1 VAEADGGAGATL
13 TASQARGGPQQQQQ
27 QQQGGDEPGPVGDVI
42 IPPDLPLEEITAEV
56 LKSWKLRDT
65 HVETLVQKAMEARR
79 REKERPWLQLL
90 ALSTCAA
97 AVLLTALLWRMQHLP

>member
-1 VAEADGGAGATL
+1 
-13 TASQARGGPQQQQQ
+13 
-27 QQQGGDEPGPVGDVI
+27 
-42 IPPDLPLEEITAEV
+42 
-56 LKSWKLRDT
+56 
-65 HVETLVQKAMEARR
+65 MEARR